1 MSGNGEHRPELHLRE
16 RNIRD
21 LSRDGR
27 SQSVHRASA
36 DPRVLMYVTVTATQT
51 SYQSLM
57 SYPGLTN
64 PSPPPVQSVARVQ

>member
-1 MSGNGEHRPELHLRE
+1 MSGSGEHRPELHLRE
-16 RNIRD
+16 RSIRD

-27 SQSVHRASA
+27 SSPHRQAPT

-57 SYPGLTN
+57 SYPGLTS
-64 PSPPPVQSVARVQ
+64 PSPPPVQSVVRVQ